1 MKVAIISSS
10 VRIGRQSH
18 QVAVALQRM
27 LSQREEVTVC
37 LIDLAAYQIPHMESV
52 LAKHPDPPEDLVK
65 IGDQLQGADAMIFVS
80 PEYNGGYSS
89 ALKNVVDFFP
99 KSIYAD
105 KPIGVA
111 AVSAGGL
118 GGMRAALQMQ
128 QLVLALW
135 GFPTPQMLLV
145 SNVRD
150 RFDEAGRLFDE
161 DLGKKMDAFLDKLIW
176 FSEAIVEKKQKIDVD
191 TVQI

>member
-1 MKVAIISSS
+1 MKIAIISSS

-18 QVAVALQRM
+18 KVAVELQRK
-27 LSQREEVTVC
+27 LAQNEDINAN
-37 LIDLAAYQIPHMESV
+37 LIDLASYQIPHMESV
-52 LAKHPDPPEDLVK
+52 LAKHPRPPEDLIK
-65 IGDQLQGADAMIFVS
+65 IGEQLQEADAIIFVS

-99 KSIYAD
+99 KSTYAD

-111 AVSAGGL
+111 AVSAGSM

-135 GFPTPQMLLV
+135 GFPMPQMLLV
-145 SNVRD
+145 SNVKE
-150 RFDEAGRLFDE
+150 RFDGVGNLSDD
-161 DLGKKMDAFLDKLIW
+161 DLGEKMDVFLDKLIW
-176 FSEAIVEKKQKIDVD
+176 FSEAIVEKKQGVSADV
-191 TVQI
+191 V

>member
-1 MKVAIISSS
+1 
-10 VRIGRQSH
+10 
-18 QVAVALQRM
+18 M
-27 LSQREEVTVC
+27 LSQREEVNVC

-99 KSIYAD
+99 KSTYAD

>member
-1 MKVAIISSS
+1 M
-10 VRIGRQSH
+10 
-18 QVAVALQRM
+18 
-27 LSQREEVTVC
+27 
-37 LIDLAAYQIPHMESV
+37 
-52 LAKHPDPPEDLVK
+52 
-65 IGDQLQGADAMIFVS
+65 
-80 PEYNGGYSS
+80 
-89 ALKNVVDFFP
+89 
-99 KSIYAD
+99 
-105 KPIGVA
+105 
-111 AVSAGGL
+111 